1 MSDAD
6 TYVPPA
12 RFRPLPPGDALQLGP
27 SHALATARDAWR
39 MARLQYAGDG
49 WGAADMYISVLED
62 ALGELY
68 TTVEEMAWTAQ
79 VASGKA
85 KAAGVM
91 VDL

>member
-1 MSDAD
+1 
-6 TYVPPA
+6 
-12 RFRPLPPGDALQLGP
+12 
-27 SHALATARDAWR
+27 
-39 MARLQYAGDG
+39 
-49 WGAADMYISVLED
+49 MYISVLED